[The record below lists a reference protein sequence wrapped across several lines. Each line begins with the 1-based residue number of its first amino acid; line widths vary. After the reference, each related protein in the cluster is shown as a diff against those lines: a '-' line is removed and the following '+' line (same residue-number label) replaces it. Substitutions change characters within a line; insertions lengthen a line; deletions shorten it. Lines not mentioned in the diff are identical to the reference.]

1 MKELLGLYI
10 KIIREH
16 LKNCQIKTTMFQYMT
31 EVFKFCQHKC
41 LKKIHRGLS
50 PEILRGTF
58 VPKTILYNLRKND
71 TFERCQ
77 VHSVYH
83 GTKSLS
89 FLGSKIWDFVP
100 VELKQSKSL
109 DSFKLK
115 IKYWIPFAYP

>member
-1 MKELLGLYI
+1 M
-10 KIIREH
+10 
-16 LKNCQIKTTMFQYMT
+16 
-31 EVFKFCQHKC
+31 FKF
-41 LKKIHRGLS
+41 HRGLS

-71 TFERCQ
+71 TFERRQ

-115 IKYWIPFAYP
+115 IKNWIPFAYP